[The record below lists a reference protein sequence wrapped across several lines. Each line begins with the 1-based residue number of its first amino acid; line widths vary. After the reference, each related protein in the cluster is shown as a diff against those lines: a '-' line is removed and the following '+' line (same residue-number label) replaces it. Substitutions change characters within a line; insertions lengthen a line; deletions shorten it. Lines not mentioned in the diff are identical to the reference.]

1 MEKRELLYEG
11 KAKKLFSTDD
21 ENLVISEFKD
31 DLTAFN
37 GEKKSSEAGKGALN
51 NKISTELFKLL
62 ESKGIQTHF
71 VKMLDDNHML
81 HKKADVILIEVIVR
95 NIATGSLTRNLG
107 IKEGT
112 VLPFTLVEFD
122 YKNDALGDPKLN
134 DQHALILG
142 LVDSQEELD
151 KLRRMARDVNDILK
165 PYFADKGLNLV
176 DFKLEFGKDKDGNII
191 LIDEI
196 SPDNCRF
203 WDIASGEKMDKDRFR
218 QGLGDLTIAYEE
230 VLNRIL
236 GKQQQCYELDAE
248 SNLAFRKKF
257 SFFLSHALAQKR
269 RRRNYFQSRSKIK

>member
-1 MEKRELLYEG
+1 MQKRELLYEG
-11 KAKKLFSTDD
+11 KAKKLWSTDD

-62 ESKGIQTHF
+62 ASKDIPTHF
-71 VKMLDDNHML
+71 VEMLDDNHML
-81 HKKADVILIEVIVR
+81 HKKVDVILIEVIVR
-95 NIATGSLTRNLG
+95 NIATGSLSRNLG
-107 IKEGT
+107 IEDGT

-142 LVDSQEELD
+142 LVDFQDELD
-151 KLRRMARDVNDILK
+151 KLRRMARQVNDILR
-165 PYFADKGLNLV
+165 PYFKEKGLNLV

-203 WDIASGEKMDKDRFR
+203 WDVESGEKMDKDRFR
-218 QGLGDLTIAYEE
+218 QGLGGLTVAYEQ

-236 GKQQQCYELDAE
+236 GK
-248 SNLAFRKKF
+248 
-257 SFFLSHALAQKR
+257 
-269 RRRNYFQSRSKIK
+269 

>member
-11 KAKKLFSTDD
+11 KAKKLFLTDD

-62 ESKGIQTHF
+62 NEKGIPTHF
-71 VKMLDDNHML
+71 VEMLDDNHML

-95 NIATGSLTRNLG
+95 NIATGSLSRNLG
-107 IKEGT
+107 IEDGK

-122 YKNDALGDPKLN
+122 YKNDDLGDPKLN

-142 LVDSQEELD
+142 LVDYQDELD
-151 KLRRMARDVNDILK
+151 KMRRVARQINDILK
-165 PYFADKGLNLV
+165 PYFFEKGLNLV

-203 WDIASGEKMDKDRFR
+203 WDVVSGEKMDKDRFR
-218 QGLGDLTIAYEE
+218 QGLGGLKVAYEE

-236 GKQQQCYELDAE
+236 GK
-248 SNLAFRKKF
+248 
-257 SFFLSHALAQKR
+257 
-269 RRRNYFQSRSKIK
+269 

>member
-11 KAKKLFSTDD
+11 KAKRLYLTDD
-21 ENLVISEFKD
+21 ANLVISEFKD

-62 ESKGIQTHF
+62 EAKGIPTHF

-81 HKKADVILIEVIVR
+81 HTKVDVILIEVIVR

-107 IKEGT
+107 IEDGK

-122 YKNDALGDPKLN
+122 YKDDDLGDPKLN
-134 DQHALILG
+134 DQHCLILG
-142 LVDSQEELD
+142 LVDHQDELD
-151 KLRRMARDVNDILK
+151 KLRRMARQINDILK
-165 PYFADKGLNLV
+165 PYFEEKGLNLV
-176 DFKLEFGKDKDGNII
+176 DFKLEFGKDSNGNII

-203 WDIASGEKMDKDRFR
+203 WDIESGEKMDKDRFR
-218 QGLGDLTIAYEE
+218 QGLGGLTVAYEQ

-236 GKQQQCYELDAE
+236 GK
-248 SNLAFRKKF
+248 
-257 SFFLSHALAQKR
+257 
-269 RRRNYFQSRSKIK
+269 

>member
-11 KAKKLFSTDD
+11 KAKKIFSTDD

-62 ESKGIQTHF
+62 EEKGIQTHF
-71 VKMLDDNHML
+71 VEMLDNNHML

-107 IKEGT
+107 IEDGT

-122 YKNDALGDPKLN
+122 YKNDDLGDPKLN

-142 LVDSQEELD
+142 LVDFQDELD
-151 KLRRMARDVNDILK
+151 KLRRMARQINDILK

-176 DFKLEFGKDKDGNII
+176 DFKLEFGKDAKGNII

-203 WDIASGEKMDKDRFR
+203 WDTQSGEKMDKDRFR
-218 QGLGDLTIAYEE
+218 QGLGGLTVAYEQ

-236 GKQQQCYELDAE
+236 GK
-248 SNLAFRKKF
+248 
-257 SFFLSHALAQKR
+257 
-269 RRRNYFQSRSKIK
+269 

>member
-11 KAKKLFSTDD
+11 KAKKIWSTDD

-62 ESKGIQTHF
+62 DANGIPTHF
-71 VKMLDDNHML
+71 VEMLDDNHML

-95 NIATGSLTRNLG
+95 NIATGSLSRNLG
-107 IKEGT
+107 IEDGK

-122 YKNDALGDPKLN
+122 YKNDELGDPKLN

-142 LVDSQEELD
+142 LVDFQDELD
-151 KLRRMARDVNDILK
+151 KLRRMARQVNDILK

-203 WDIASGEKMDKDRFR
+203 WDIESGEKMDKDRFR
-218 QGLGDLTIAYEE
+218 QGLGGLTVAYEQ

-236 GKQQQCYELDAE
+236 GK
-248 SNLAFRKKF
+248 
-257 SFFLSHALAQKR
+257 
-269 RRRNYFQSRSKIK
+269 

>member
-1 MEKRELLYEG
+1 MEKKELLYEG
-11 KAKKLFSTDD
+11 KAKKLYLTED

-37 GEKKSSEAGKGALN
+37 GEKKSSEVGKGALN

-62 ESKGIQTHF
+62 EKKGIPTHF

-81 HKKADVILIEVIVR
+81 HKKVDVILIEVIVR

-107 IKEGT
+107 IEDGT

-122 YKNDALGDPKLN
+122 YKNDELGDPKLN

-142 LVDSQEELD
+142 LVDFQDELD
-151 KLRRMARDVNDILK
+151 KLRRMARQVNDILK

-191 LIDEI
+191 LVDEI

-203 WDIASGEKMDKDRFR
+203 WDMQSGEKMDKDRFR
-218 QGLGDLTIAYEE
+218 QGLGGLTVAYEQ

-236 GKQQQCYELDAE
+236 GK
-248 SNLAFRKKF
+248 
-257 SFFLSHALAQKR
+257 
-269 RRRNYFQSRSKIK
+269 

>member
-1 MEKRELLYEG
+1 VQKRELLYEG
-11 KAKKLFSTDD
+11 KAKKLYLTDD

-62 ESKGIQTHF
+62 EANGIPTHF

-81 HKKADVILIEVIVR
+81 HKKVDVIMIEVIVR

-107 IKEGT
+107 IEDGT

-142 LVDSQEELD
+142 LVDFQDELD
-151 KLRRMARDVNDILK
+151 KLRRMARQVNDILK

-176 DFKLEFGKDKDGNII
+176 DFKLEFGKDRDGNII
-191 LIDEI
+191 LVDEI

-203 WDIASGEKMDKDRFR
+203 WDIESGEKMDKDRFR
-218 QGLGDLTIAYEE
+218 QGLGGLTVAYEQ
-230 VLNRIL
+230 VLDRIL
-236 GKQQQCYELDAE
+236 GK
-248 SNLAFRKKF
+248 
-257 SFFLSHALAQKR
+257 
-269 RRRNYFQSRSKIK
+269 

>member
-11 KAKKLFSTDD
+11 KAKRLFLTDD

-37 GEKKSSEAGKGALN
+37 GEKKSSEEGKGALN

-62 ESKGIQTHF
+62 DSKGIQTHF

-95 NIATGSLTRNLG
+95 NIATGSLTRTLG
-107 IKEGT
+107 IEDGK

-122 YKNDALGDPKLN
+122 YKDDDLGDPKLN

-142 LVDSQEELD
+142 LVDYQDELD
-151 KLRRMARDVNDILK
+151 KLRRVARQINDILK
-165 PYFADKGLNLV
+165 PYFAEKGLNLV

-203 WDIASGEKMDKDRFR
+203 WDVESGEKMDKDRFR
-218 QGLGDLTIAYEE
+218 QGLGGLKVAYEE

-236 GKQQQCYELDAE
+236 GK
-248 SNLAFRKKF
+248 
-257 SFFLSHALAQKR
+257 
-269 RRRNYFQSRSKIK
+269 